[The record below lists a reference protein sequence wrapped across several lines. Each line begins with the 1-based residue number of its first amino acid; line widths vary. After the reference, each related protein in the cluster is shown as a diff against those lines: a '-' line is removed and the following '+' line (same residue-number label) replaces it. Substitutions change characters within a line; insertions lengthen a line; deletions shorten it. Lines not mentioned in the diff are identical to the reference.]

1 MIDAYLYEYDMIMKD
16 CTALNNFLPIRK
28 LYGNNIYKLNLVT
41 ELEHLIQHQ
50 HFVRSMGAY
59 YHLQMKV
66 FYSNCNDLPRVGMF
80 QNSEG
85 IWKLGLNKYSGWKCI
100 LYQYKLHFIFLSL
113 ISLTLSR
120 MQKWE
125 LSLCLIEIETAN
137 TLKRENNSCVKSS
150 STKSSLELL

>member
-1 MIDAYLYEYDMIMKD
+1 MIDAFLYEYDMIMKD

-66 FYSNCNDLPRVGMF
+66 FYPNGNDLPRVGMF
-80 QNSEG
+80 QNSDG
-85 IWKLGLNKYSGWKCI
+85 IWKLGWNRYTCLLCV
-100 LYQYKLHFIFLSL
+100 LYEHRLSFIFLCLFSPMF
-113 ISLTLSR
+113 SR
-120 MQKWE
+120 MHNWGLYFMFDWNRNCKHIRNKKQVE
-125 LSLCLIEIETAN
+125 
-137 TLKRENNSCVKSS
+137 R
-150 STKSSLELL
+150 